1 MAGSSDTVASLYSEH
16 HGWLRGWLNR
26 RLGNTAEAA
35 DLTQD
40 TFIKVLLSQ
49 RKPGGELSTESM
61 SVLRAPRA
69 YLATVAKHLLINY
82 LRRQSLEQA
91 YLAALAILPEPEAHS
106 PEQQLL
112 VLEALQEV
120 DAMLNGLPP
129 KVRLTFIMAQIEG
142 LTYAEVAAQLNISL
156 RSVKRYMAQAMA
168 ECIVLSS

>member
-1 MAGSSDTVASLYSEH
+1 MASPSDTIAELYSEH

-26 RLGNTAEAA
+26 RLGNAAEAA

-40 TFIKVLLSQ
+40 TFIKVLLTQ
-49 RKPGGELSTESM
+49 RKPGSELPTEGM

-91 YLAALAILPEPEAHS
+91 YLEALSILPEPEIPS
-106 PEQQLL
+106 PERQIL

-120 DAMLNGLPP
+120 DAMLDGLPS
-129 KVRLTFIMAQIEG
+129 KVRLTFILAQVEG
-142 LTYAEVAAQLNISL
+142 LTYAEIADQLNISL
-156 RSVKRYMAQAMA
+156 RSVKRYMALALA